1 MDYDWAN
8 EYKVCYNVES
18 YFFRYDNYMK
28 YKETGNEHIKKST
41 FGVKHDFD
49 IQKEIDKWFDACIGA
64 YCEID
69 IPLCWTLEY
78 SLGLDPRISGVQF
91 PPVVQMG
98 V

>member
-1 MDYDWAN
+1 MNVGVRKKKPWEEREISYSEWGRMDYDWAN

-69 IPLCWTLEY
+69 IPLC
-78 SLGLDPRISGVQF
+78 
-91 PPVVQMG
+91 
-98 V
+98 